1 MRGGLLHLLL
11 PFILALSVLLG
22 PYGFVDPFSRGL
34 GVFVFEL
41 RLLRALSA
49 ALVGAA
55 LSASGSG
62 LQVLLRNPLADP
74 YILGVS
80 SGAALGVLAALWAGL
95 AWPLEISLAALG
107 GGLAALALVMAI
119 SSALGLTNISMVLV
133 GVAAS
138 YALSSIDMILMM
150 ELGPAVQGS
159 LAWLFGTVA
168 YVLWYELLYAAPL
181 MLAGVLW
188 IFLRAGH
195 LESLMLGEDVAESMG
210 VRVRR
215 LRAEVALASALS
227 TSAAVAIAGP
237 VGFIGLVA
245 PWLARFTSGGAF
257 RRIYP
262 LSLSLGASLTVA
274 ADLASRF
281 VQPGGM
287 APLTSITALMGAPVL
302 VYLLARLRR
311 RWMRWSS
318 RGRCRLPTGEIP

>member
-11 PFILALSVLLG
+11 PLFFALSVLLG
-22 PYGFVDPFSRGL
+22 PYGIVNPLAHGL
-34 GVFVFEL
+34 GSFVMEL
-41 RLLRALSA
+41 RILRALSA
-49 ALVGAA
+49 ALVGVA

-62 LQVLLRNPLADP
+62 LQVLLKNPLADP

-80 SGAALGVLAALWAGL
+80 SGAALGVLAAVAAGL
-95 AWPLEISLAALG
+95 IWPLEISIAALA
-107 GGLAALALVMAI
+107 GGLAALFVVMVV
-119 SSALGLTNISMVLV
+119 SSALGLTSVSMILV

-138 YALSSIDMILMM
+138 YALSSIDMVLMM
-150 ELGPAVQGS
+150 DLGPAVQGS

-168 YVLWYELLYAAPL
+168 YVLWSELAYAAPL
-181 MLAGVLW
+181 MIAGALW

-195 LESLMLGEDVAESMG
+195 LESLMLGDDVAESMG
-210 VRVRR
+210 VRTRR
-215 LRAEVALASALS
+215 LRAEIAVASALS
-227 TSAAVAIAGP
+227 TSAAVAVAGP
-237 VGFIGLVA
+237 VGFVGLVA
-245 PWLARFTSGGAF
+245 PWLARLGSGGAF
-257 RRIYP
+257 RRTYP

-311 RWMRWSS
+311 
-318 RGRCRLPTGEIP
+318 